1 MKPITKLSLAVLFGA
16 TLAACSE
23 QPKTAETA
31 AENAVTVTEQAS
43 EAKTEAPTAEP
54 TTQPEAEQTESKND
68 AEKDEHEGHAHNE
81 ETVLTEAA
89 IATANDPFQ
98 QDVHYRVLETAIAAQ
113 PNEVYEFF
121 WYGCPACKATE
132 PLMYKLKDNE
142 ALKVTANASLLN
154 QNWVFDAVIFQ
165 AFKHFNVLEKA
176 HPAYFEARQ
185 NGTVK
190 DQASFEAFLAEQG
203 VDKAKFEAYS
213 QSDELKAALDAS
225 FAVESK
231 LQSTGVPTLVV
242 GGKYVLLNRGF
253 DSIEQMEQAIVWLT
267 EK

>member
-16 TLAACSE
+16 SLVACSE
-23 QPKTAETA
+23 QNTPAETKPADA
-31 AENAVTVTEQAS
+31 AAVVATTEPTIAPTTEPTVAPTPAPEQA
-43 EAKTEAPTAEP
+43 ETEATA
-54 TTQPEAEQTESKND
+54 KD
-68 AEKDEHEGHAHNE
+68 AHEGHAHNDE
-81 ETVLTEAA
+81 PVLTEAA
-89 IATANDPFQ
+89 IATADDPFQ

-113 PNEVYEFF
+113 PNEVHEFF

-132 PLMYKLKDNE
+132 PLMNKLKDNE
-142 ALKVTANASLLN
+142 TLKVTVNASLLN

-190 DQASFEAFLAEQG
+190 DQASFETFLAEQG

-213 QSDELKAALDAS
+213 QSDELKATLDAS

-231 LQSTGVPTLVV
+231 LNSTGVPTLVV

-253 DSIEQMEQAIVWLT
+253 NSTEQMEQAILWLS

>member
-16 TLAACSE
+16 SLVACSE
-23 QPKTAETA
+23 QTTPAETKPAESAEVVATTEPTA
-31 AENAVTVTEQAS
+31 APTNEPTTEPEAATEQAEEG
-43 EAKTEAPTAEP
+43 EASAK
-54 TTQPEAEQTESKND
+54 D
-68 AEKDEHEGHAHNE
+68 AHEGHAHNDE
-81 ETVLTEAA
+81 PVLTEAA

-113 PNEVYEFF
+113 PNEVHEFF

-142 ALKVTANASLLN
+142 ALKVTVNASLLN

-213 QSDELKAALDAS
+213 QSDELKAELDAS

-253 DSIEQMEQAIVWLT
+253 DSIEQMEQAIVWLS